1 MATAP
6 TGLPEVEARQIM
18 ENWPCAGSRGS
29 GDTPLRCSADQD
41 VMLRANRN
49 RMLIHH
55 IAAVGSEGPAAPD
68 PLRPAL
74 NVGLVSIP
82 ARSQP
87 CRRRFAWR
95 ARECR

>member
-1 MATAP
+1 
-6 TGLPEVEARQIM
+6 M

-74 NVGLVSIP
+74 NVGLVSYTSQKP
-82 ARSQP
+82 ALPPPIRLEGQGVPVISILLDD
-87 CRRRFAWR
+87 RG
-95 ARECR
+95 